1 MKMVRGVMLT
11 NQDRTIILGLTLLL
25 FFGIFLMGKGF
36 TGMYLID
43 FPQESCSSDDDC
55 LTDQKCCK
63 FYKED
68 SGVCE
73 KESNCQAI
81 EQITR
86 DAKAEMSSAFEEY
99 KFTEE
104 DKLEVTKQISSHLE
118 KPMGKNNNASIIVGA
133 ILLILGIIWVI
144 YLKKE

>member
-1 MKMVRGVMLT
+1 MVRGVMLT

-25 FFGIFLMGKGF
+25 FFGIFLIGRGF

-55 LTDQKCCK
+55 LTDQKCCE

-86 DAKAEMSSAFEEY
+86 EAKAKISTSFEEY

-118 KPMGKNNNASIIVGA
+118 KPMAKNNNASIIVGA